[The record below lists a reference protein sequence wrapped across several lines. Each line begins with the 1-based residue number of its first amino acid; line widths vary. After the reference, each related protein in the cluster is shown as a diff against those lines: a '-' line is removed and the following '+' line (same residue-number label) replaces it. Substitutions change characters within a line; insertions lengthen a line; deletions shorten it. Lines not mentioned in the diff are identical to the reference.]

1 MMRRTLFT
9 IATILVCF
17 CCAGRTHAAYL
28 PGFPV
33 CTSFVAI
40 SQTASTDLKTF
51 TNKGYICS
59 IVIVSSD
66 GESLSLVQ
74 GTGTTC
80 ATGTGALIGA
90 TTAANGMAIAANGGV
105 ALGNLQLV
113 TTTTAQHL
121 CLLQSGTGRIAG
133 VISYADQQ

>member
-1 MMRRTLFT
+1 MRYVAVFAL
-9 IATILVCF
+9 
-17 CCAGRTHAAYL
+17 AALLACLGARPADAAFL

-40 SQTASTDLKTF
+40 SQTASFDLKTF
-51 TNKGYICS
+51 TNRGYICS

-66 GESLSLVQ
+66 AENVSVVQ
-74 GTGTTC
+74 GTGATC
-80 ATGTGALIGA
+80 GTGTAALIGG
-90 TTAANGMAIAANGGV
+90 TTAATGMAVAANGGV

-133 VISYADQQ
+133 VISYADQ